1 MPSSSAPGVVRSVG
15 FTLGVELGRLTV
27 IPAGLVL
34 AIRLRD
40 PDRDRKAVVIPGSLA
55 TAAMGAYWMIERV
68 FI

>member
-15 FTLGVELGRLTV
+15 FNLGVELGRLTV

-34 AIRLRD
+34 TIRLRE
-40 PDRDRKAVVIPGSLA
+40 PDRYRKAVAIPGSLA
-55 TAAMGAYWMIERV
+55 IAAMGAYRMIERV